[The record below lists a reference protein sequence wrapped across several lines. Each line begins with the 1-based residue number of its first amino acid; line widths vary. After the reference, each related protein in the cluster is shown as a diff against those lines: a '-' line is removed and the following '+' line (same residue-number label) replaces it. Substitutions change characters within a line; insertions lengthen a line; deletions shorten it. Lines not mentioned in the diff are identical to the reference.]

1 MPESTLPTVVIVG
14 AGFGGMRL
22 ARALR
27 RAPVRVLLLDR
38 HNYHLFQPLLYQV
51 ATAGLEPE
59 QIARPVRAI
68 LGRQPNFDFRMV
80 EVTGVDFTAR
90 QVQTTG
96 GAFAYDYLVLAIGG
110 ATNFYGLE
118 GVQRRGFELKDIP
131 HALALRNHV
140 LRCFETAMLESDAD
154 RRRALLTFAVVGGGP
169 TGVEMAGALSE
180 LIRLVLARDYPR
192 LNLNDTRV
200 LLLEAADRLLT
211 SFPPK
216 LSAAAQ
222 RTLWRKH
229 VEVRF
234 GATVEEYDGNNLQL
248 QSGEVIPA
256 ATLMWAAGV
265 QAAELARTVGLETGR
280 QGRVPVLPTLQVA
293 ARPEVFVIGDAAYLE
308 ADGTPLPMVAPVA
321 MQMADTTAA
330 NIRHLL
336 TSTPLETFQ
345 FKDPGSL
352 ATIGRNAAVAS
363 IGGFAFKGFAAWVV
377 WLTIHLVRIIG
388 FRNKLAVLLNWAW
401 DYFFYER
408 GARLITLARPDQ
420 QPVGGAGAVPL
431 PSTRI
436 PDRTAAPHP

>member
-1 MPESTLPTVVIVG
+1 VPSSPLPTVIIVG
-14 AGFGGMRL
+14 AGFGGLRL

-27 RAPVRVLLLDR
+27 GAPVRVLLLDR

-80 EVTGVDFTAR
+80 EVSGVDFDAR
-90 QVQTTG
+90 QVRTSG
-96 GAFAYDYLVLAIGG
+96 GSFAYDFLVLAIGG
-110 ATNFYGLE
+110 ATNFYGRE
-118 GVQRRGFELKDIP
+118 GVRRRGFELKDIP

-140 LRCFETAMLESDAD
+140 LRCFERAMLETDAD

-169 TGVEMAGALSE
+169 TGVETAGALSE

-200 LLLEAADRLLT
+200 LLLEAADRLLST
-211 SFPPK
+211 FPPK
-216 LSAAAQ
+216 LSAAAG

-234 GATVEEYDGNNLQL
+234 GAAVDDYDGTHLRL

-265 QAAELARTVGLETGR
+265 QAAELAGTVGLETGR
-280 QGRVPVLPTLQVA
+280 HGRVRVEPTLQVPQ
-293 ARPEVFVIGDAAYLE
+293 RPEVFVIGDAAYLE
-308 ADGTPLPMVAPVA
+308 SGGLPLPMVAPVA
-321 MQMADTTAA
+321 MQQADTAAA

-336 TSTPLETFQ
+336 AREPLESFR
-345 FKDPGSL
+345 FRDPGLL

-363 IGGFAFKGFAAWVV
+363 IGGFQFKGFVAWVV
-377 WLTIHLVRIIG
+377 WLVIHLVQIIG

-401 DYFFYER
+401 DYWFYER
-408 GARLITLARPDQ
+408 GARLITLARPD
-420 QPVGGAGAVPL
+420 P
-431 PSTRI
+431 
-436 PDRTAAPHP
+436 

>member
-68 LGRQPNFDFRMV
+68 LGRQPNFDFKMV
-80 EVTGVDFTAR
+80 EVTSVDFAGR
-90 QVQTTG
+90 QVHTTG
-96 GAFAYDYLVLAIGG
+96 GPFGYDYLVLAIGG

-140 LRCFETAMLESDAD
+140 LRCFERAMLESDPD
-154 RRRALLTFAVVGGGP
+154 QRRALLTFAVVGGGP
-169 TGVEMAGALSE
+169 TGVETAGALSE

-211 SFPPK
+211 GFPPR
-216 LSAAAQ
+216 LSEAAGK
-222 RTLWRKH
+222 TLWRKH

-234 GATVEEYDGNNLQL
+234 GAAVEDYDGTNLRL

-265 QAAELARTVGLETGR
+265 QAAELARNVGLETGR
-280 QGRVPVLPTLQVA
+280 QGRLRVEPTLQVA
-293 ARPEVFVIGDAAYLE
+293 GRPEVFVIGDAAYLE

-321 MQMADTTAA
+321 VQMADTAA
-330 NIRHLL
+330 TNIQRLL
-336 TSTPLETFQ
+336 AHQPLETFH
-345 FKDPGSL
+345 FSDPGSL

-363 IGGFAFKGFAAWVV
+363 IGGFNFKGFPAWVV

-408 GARLITLARPDQ
+408 GARLITLARPD
-420 QPVGGAGAVPL
+420 
-431 PSTRI
+431 R
-436 PDRTAAPHP
+436 